1 MNVSYNLVLFHVP
14 GRQAISDFLTVRSIM
29 IGRAPDIEVYVVS
42 AGKQIPDGFW
52 KKTAALP
59 TLLFSPMPI
68 DLPQGIRGTRLIQ
81 EGVTKFDEVQLVS
94 GANLPTPE
102 TFIIEPETR
111 IDEGRWGPFTI
122 VKPNYG
128 FRGSGIRLMRT
139 RDVRWIDTSALPK
152 NDPRSGRTL
161 LAQRYVDTGPFVAS
175 YRVMTVLGRPIYCRI
190 SQALER
196 RPDLDASQP
205 VDVAVA
211 SNNVA
216 RTVAVV
222 DEPEVVKLAMSV
234 HAALPRFPVM
244 GIDIVREYSTG
255 QLFVLE
261 FNSHG
266 STWHLSSEH
275 GRKHQREFGLD
286 YYRQFNALDSITDAL
301 IEATRKNAV

>member
-1 MNVSYNLVLFHVP
+1 
-14 GRQAISDFLTVRSIM
+14 
-29 IGRAPDIEVYVVS
+29 
-42 AGKQIPDGFW
+42 
-52 KKTAALP
+52 
-59 TLLFSPMPI
+59 
-68 DLPQGIRGTRLIQ
+68 
-81 EGVTKFDEVQLVS
+81 
-94 GANLPTPE
+94 
-102 TFIIEPETR
+102 
-111 IDEGRWGPFTI
+111 GPFTI

-128 FRGSGIRLMRT
+128 FRGNGIRLMRT

-152 NDPRSGRTL
+152 SDPRSGRTL

-196 RPDLDASQP
+196 RAHLDVPQP
-205 VDVAVA
+205 GGVPVA

-216 RTVAVV
+216 RKVAVV
-222 DEPEVVKLAMSV
+222 DEPEVVKLAISV

-255 QLFVLE
+255 KLFVLE

-286 YYRQFNALDSITDAL
+286 YYRQFNA
-301 IEATRKNAV
+301 